1 MLSFSDMFKHFLFSA
16 LHCDRIAFLKTSYL
30 DEKKSMLN
38 QYHKE
43 IQTYKE
49 RKIKAHVELEC
60 VFYGLE
66 SIADNDREKVH
77 DRHLKKVDDVKSG
90 VSLQN
95 TLFYSSPSE
104 NHCFVEI
111 VIAIGFGSFC

>member
-1 MLSFSDMFKHFLFSA
+1 
-16 LHCDRIAFLKTSYL
+16 
-30 DEKKSMLN
+30 MLN

-66 SIADNDREKVH
+66 SIADNDRDKVH

-90 VSLQN
+90 VSV
-95 TLFYSSPSE
+95 FVYFHIAFKRSSFRCN
-104 NHCFVEI
+104 NHRN
-111 VIAIGFGSFC
+111 

>member
-1 MLSFSDMFKHFLFSA
+1 MLHA
-16 LHCDRIAFLKTSYL
+16 DRIAFLKTSYL

-49 RKIKAHVELEC
+49 RKIKSHVELEC

-66 SIADNDREKVH
+66 SIADNDRDKVH
-77 DRHLKKVDDVKSG
+77 DRHLQKVDDVKSG
-90 VSLQN
+90 VSLN
-95 TLFYSSPSE
+95 NLFIYNSFRKSLFRCN
-104 NHCFVEI
+104 NHR
-111 VIAIGFGSFC
+111 S

>member
-1 MLSFSDMFKHFLFSA
+1 
-16 LHCDRIAFLKTSYL
+16 
-30 DEKKSMLN
+30 MLN

-66 SIADNDREKVH
+66 SIADNERDKTHE
-77 DRHLKKVDDVKSG
+77 RHLKKVDDVKSC
-90 VSLQN
+90 VSLN
-95 TLFYSSPSE
+95 KHF
-104 NHCFVEI
+104 I
-111 VIAIGFGSFC
+111 VILQKIIVSL

>member
-1 MLSFSDMFKHFLFSA
+1 
-16 LHCDRIAFLKTSYL
+16 
-30 DEKKSMLN
+30 MLN

-49 RKIKAHVELEC
+49 HKIKAHVELEC

-66 SIADNDREKVH
+66 SIADTDRDKVH

-90 VSLQN
+90 VSRQ
-95 TLFYSSPSE
+95 TFLFLAFRSE
-104 NHCFVEI
+104 NHRFVVI
-111 VIAIGFGSFC
+111 VVAIQFRSFAQTSNNIFRENTFIASPFHFNNVKALLYGIQ

>member
-1 MLSFSDMFKHFLFSA
+1 
-16 LHCDRIAFLKTSYL
+16 
-30 DEKKSMLN
+30 MLN

-66 SIADNDREKVH
+66 SIADNDRDKVH
-77 DRHLKKVDDVKSG
+77 NRHLKKADDVKSG
-90 VSLQN
+90 VSETSVNLR
-95 TLFYSSPSE
+95 FYSSK
-104 NHCFVEI
+104 NHCFV
-111 VIAIGFGSFC
+111 VIIITICLGSFG

>member
-1 MLSFSDMFKHFLFSA
+1 
-16 LHCDRIAFLKTSYL
+16 
-30 DEKKSMLN
+30 MLN

-49 RKIKAHVELEC
+49 RKIKAHLELEC

-66 SIADNDREKVH
+66 SIADNDRDKVH

-90 VSLQN
+90 VSFQHIFFN
-95 TLFYSSPSE
+95 SE
-104 NHCFVEI
+104 NHCFVVI
-111 VIAIGFGSFC
+111 IIAISFGSFC

>member
-1 MLSFSDMFKHFLFSA
+1 MKS
-16 LHCDRIAFLKTSYL
+16 SYL

-38 QYHKE
+38 QYHQE

-49 RKIKAHVELEC
+49 RKIRAHVELEC

-66 SIADNDREKVH
+66 SITDNDRDKAH

-90 VSLQN
+90 VSFQQIFIYL
-95 TLFYSSPSE
+95 LRKI
-104 NHCFVEI
+104 I
-111 VIAIGFGSFC
+111 VSL

>member
-1 MLSFSDMFKHFLFSA
+1 
-16 LHCDRIAFLKTSYL
+16 
-30 DEKKSMLN
+30 MLN
-38 QYHKE
+38 QYHQE

-66 SIADNDREKVH
+66 SIAENDRDKAH

-90 VSLQN
+90 VCLN
-95 TLFYSSPSE
+95 EFFILE
-104 NHCFVEI
+104 NHCFI
-111 VIAIGFGSFC
+111 VIIVTICLGSFR